1 MFKAIKKFEINGNS
15 YEVGD
20 TVKEEDA
27 LDRLLRARKI
37 VKFPDEIQEEVQE
50 VQEANI
56 QEPKKEKKNKI
67 KEAKKEELKEEIL
80 TEESS
85 SIEIKVTEGEED
97 DISAESIDV

>member
-20 TVKEEDA
+20 TVKAEDA
-27 LDRLLRARKI
+27 LDRFIRARKI
-37 VKFPDEIQEEVQE
+37 VKFPDEIQEE

-85 SIEIKVTEGEED
+85 SIETEVTEGEED
-97 DISAESIDV
+97 DISDESTDI